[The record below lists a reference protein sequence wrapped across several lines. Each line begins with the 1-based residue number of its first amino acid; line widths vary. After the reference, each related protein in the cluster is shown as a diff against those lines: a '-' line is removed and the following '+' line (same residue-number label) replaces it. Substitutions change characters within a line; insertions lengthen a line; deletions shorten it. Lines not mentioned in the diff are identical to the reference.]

1 MNPGPEADQ
10 ALIQH
15 MRECLSLIA
24 EYTAGER
31 TRFDDS
37 RMVQDAVLRKLQ
49 TLTESSQRLSE
60 PIKATE
66 PQVPWR
72 KLAGFRNVLVHGY
85 LGVDLQAVW
94 SVVEQDLPALTVA
107 LARMAARGA

>member
-49 TLTESSQRLSE
+49 TRTESSQRLSE